1 MLNEAFHLDQ
11 DTPIRK
17 DFPEVWI
24 FENVQKYDSLNP
36 PSVSDNLTVLTV
48 INLVLNASNHANGFV
63 YVMFILK

>member
-11 DTPIRK
+11 DTPIRE

-36 PSVSDNLTVLTV
+36 PSVSGNLTVLTV
-48 INLVLNASNHANGFV
+48 INLVLNALIMQMGLFMLCL
-63 YVMFILK
+63 Y